1 MDEATAQSAELAA
14 AVNSGVG
21 MITGDG
27 MTAIASVG
35 AAMIGLAVLAVV
47 IKWVKASFFG

>member
-1 MDEATAQSAELAA
+1 MDETTAASPELAG
-14 AVNSGVG
+14 AVNAGVD

-27 MTAIASVG
+27 TSAIAAVG